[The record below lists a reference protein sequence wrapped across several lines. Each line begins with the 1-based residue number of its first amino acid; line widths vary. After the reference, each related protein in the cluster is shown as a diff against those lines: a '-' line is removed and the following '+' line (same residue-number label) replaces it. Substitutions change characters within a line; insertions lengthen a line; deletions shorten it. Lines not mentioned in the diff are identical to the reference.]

1 MVRWF
6 WGIIMS
12 QPFIGE
18 IMTVPYNF
26 APADW
31 AYCAGQMIA
40 ISQNTAL
47 FALIGTTYGGNGQ
60 TTFALPDLRGRAA
73 VGQGQGPG
81 LTNRTIGEMSGTE
94 TTTLLSTQ
102 MPQHVHSLAGATGTL
117 NAVDIKA
124 TEQSPQ
130 AGAYL
135 ARGVDTAPSP
145 DMVPEIYLPAAQG
158 DPATKVPLAGVNIAG
173 NTQIAGGSQP
183 FSTMQPFLTLAPII
197 ALYGIFPS
205 RN

>member
-1 MVRWF
+1 MT
-6 WGIIMS
+6 

-26 APADW
+26 APRNW
-31 AYCAGQMIA
+31 AYCAGQLLA

-47 FALIGTTYGGNGQ
+47 FSLIGTFYGGNGQ

-73 VGQGQGPG
+73 MGAGQGPG
-81 LTNRTIGEMSGTE
+81 LTSRTLGEVGGTE
-94 TTTLLSTQ
+94 NVTLLSTQ
-102 MPQHVHSLAGATGTL
+102 MPMHTHTLAGVTGTL
-117 NAVDIKA
+117 NAVDLKA

-135 ARGVDTAPSP
+135 ARGVDTAPTP
-145 DMVPEIYLPAAQG
+145 DMTPEIYLPAAAG
-158 DPATKVPLAGVNIAG
+158 DPATKVPLASINMAG
-173 NTQIAGGSQP
+173 SPATAGGSQP
-183 FSTMQPFLTLAPII
+183 HSTMQPYVVLAPII
-197 ALYGIFPS
+197 ALFGIYPS

>member
-1 MVRWF
+1 MASPY
-6 WGIIMS
+6 IAT
-12 QPFIGE
+12 

-26 APADW
+26 PPRNW
-31 AYCAGQMIA
+31 AFCAGQLQS

-47 FALIGTTYGGNGQ
+47 FALIGTTYGGDGQ
-60 TTFALPDLRGRAA
+60 TTFALPDLRGRTP
-73 VGQGQGPG
+73 VGQGTGPG
-81 LTNRTIGEMSGTE
+81 LSTYVMGQVAGVENI
-94 TTTLLSTQ
+94 TLASPQ
-102 MPQHVHSLAGATGTL
+102 MPIHTHSLAGTTGTL
-117 NAVDIKA
+117 NAVNMRA

-145 DMVPEIYLPAAQG
+145 DMIPKFYVPAATG
-158 DPATKVPLAGVNIAG
+158 DPATKVPLAGVNVAG

-183 FSTMQPFLTLAPII
+183 HSTVQPYLVMSPII
-197 ALYGIFPS
+197 CLYGIFPS